1 MSTPSPAFVMCRL
14 FHDGHSDSCEW
25 YQIMILINISLINSD
40 AEHLFMC
47 LFVFCMCSLEKC
59 LFRSSVHFLVGFL
72 ILSYMSCLCILDIKP
87 LSVTFGFIPF
97 IWGCLFIL
105 LVVFFAVQKLLSL
118 IRSHCLLLLFS
129 FALQDWS
136 NKTLWFMSKSILSVF
151 SSSFI
156 ISSLIL
162 GL

>member
-1 MSTPSPAFVMCRL
+1 
-14 FHDGHSDSCEW
+14 
-25 YQIMILINISLINSD
+25 MILINISLINSD
-40 AEHLFMC
+40 VEHLFMC

-118 IRSHCLLLLFS
+118 IRSHCLLRRCSGKGLHLAMTGEPRGFS
-129 FALQDWS
+129 RVAAG
-136 NKTLWFMSKSILSVF
+136 F
-151 SSSFI
+151 SS
-156 ISSLIL
+156 
-162 GL
+162 